1 MKVAISILFF
11 FIFIQNSN
19 SQHSKDYELIG
30 TLQLATQEIISFKL
44 TFKADE
50 DGKIEGTSLTD
61 ILGSDRTESTIKG
74 NINWEK
80 KKLSFHEIENIN
92 TKSQADKANFCY
104 LQVTNADIKMVKG
117 KTIIQGK
124 FIGKYSDGKN
134 CVNGQMYLIGSDYI
148 NALAKKHLH
157 SNYSKNKDSLL
168 KMQQQFADISA
179 KVGNNY
185 LRSNEALS
193 LTWKSDDILIE
204 VWDARQADSDEIAI
218 YVNEKK
224 VIDSFIIKAEK
235 KTLVIPFP
243 EKSDAIVR
251 IHGLSEGKF
260 RLCTANLTL
269 RDGQNTTDVVA
280 IMKQGENVI
289 VKLKRNL

>member
-1 MKVAISILFF
+1 
-11 FIFIQNSN
+11 
-19 SQHSKDYELIG
+19 
-30 TLQLATQEIISFKL
+30 
-44 TFKADE
+44 
-50 DGKIEGTSLTD
+50 
-61 ILGSDRTESTIKG
+61 
-74 NINWEK
+74 
-80 KKLSFHEIENIN
+80 
-92 TKSQADKANFCY
+92 
-104 LQVTNADIKMVKG
+104 MVKG

-124 FIGKYSDGKN
+124 FTGKYSDGKN
-134 CVNGQMYLIGSDYI
+134 CVNGQLYLIGSDYI

-157 SNYSKNKDSLL
+157 SDYGKNKDSLL